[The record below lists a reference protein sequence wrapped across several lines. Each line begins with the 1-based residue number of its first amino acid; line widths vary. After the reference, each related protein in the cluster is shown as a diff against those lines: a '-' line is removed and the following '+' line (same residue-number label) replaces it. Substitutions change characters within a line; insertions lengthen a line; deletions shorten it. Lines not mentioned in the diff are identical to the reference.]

1 MAHHEF
7 PAVTTADG
15 VDELFERSKQ
25 APVLV
30 FKHDPYCPI
39 SAAAHR
45 AMTQVKGDIA
55 LVDVAHDQDVASA
68 VTKRTGIRHESPQV
82 IVLKDGRAT
91 WSASLWDITPD
102 AVNAAAR
109 S

>member
-1 MAHHEF
+1 MPSDF
-7 PAVTTADG
+7 PAVTTTHA

-39 SAAAHR
+39 SAAAYR
-45 AMTQVKGDIA
+45 EMTKVQGDIA
-55 LVDVAHDQDVASA
+55 LVDVEHDKDVAST
-68 VTKRTGIRHESPQV
+68 VTKRTGVKHESPQV

-91 WSASLWDITPD
+91 WSASLWDITAD
-102 AVNAAAR
+102 AVRTAAGA
-109 S
+109 